1 MRLVLMRNIQET
13 VLEYEKFIIEQDL
26 IYFVPWFKNFAGQ
39 PQQARLILEANPSNE
54 IKELAELISIF

>member
-1 MRLVLMRNIQET
+1 MRNIQET

-54 IKELAELISIF
+54 IKISGINLSIF